1 MRIFTAAIGVALLAT
16 AGSVTAAGAADAQY
30 PARAVRVVVPF
41 VPGGITDVVGR
52 TVARQLE
59 PLGQPVI
66 VENRG
71 GANGQ
76 LGSGL
81 VAKAPPDGYLLLIG
95 SQGTHG
101 IAPSLYS
108 KLPYDPVKD
117 FEHVSILAVAGFML
131 VVHPSVPVTNLK
143 ELIALAKK
151 NPGKLNYASVSGSSQ
166 LMSEMINNMA
176 GIRTVPIPYKG
187 AVPATVAVI
196 GGEADFLIHSFS
208 GLMPLV
214 QAGKLRPLGV
224 TTEKRSPVAP
234 DIPTISE
241 AGLPGYSAT
250 SWFSLLAPASTPRE
264 VVMRLN
270 QAIVKGLKSKET
282 IDSFASMNV
291 DVMPLTPEQSA
302 DWARNEVAK
311 WAKVVKTA
319 GIQPIEQ

>member
-1 MRIFTAAIGVALLAT
+1 MQRPGLMFGAMALAFLSLPLAAQP
-16 AGSVTAAGAADAQY
+16 SPAAY
-30 PARAVRVVVPF
+30 PSKAVRVVVAF
-41 VPGGITDVVGR
+41 VPGGITDVIGR

-59 PLGQPVI
+59 PMGQPVI

-76 LGSGL
+76 LGSAL

-101 IAPSLYS
+101 IAPSLYA

-117 FEHVSILAVAGFML
+117 YEHISILAVAGFLL
-131 VVHPSVPVTNLK
+131 VVHPSIPAKNLK
-143 ELIALAKK
+143 EMIALAKK

-176 GIRTVPIPYKG
+176 GIRTIPIPYKG

-224 TTEKRSPVAP
+224 TMDKRSPVAP

-241 AGLPGYSAT
+241 AGLPGYSAM
-250 SWFSLLAPASTPRE
+250 SWFSLLAPAGTPRE
-264 VVMRLN
+264 VITRLN

-282 IDSFASMNV
+282 IDSFASMAV
-291 DVMPLTPEQSA
+291 DAMPMTPEQSA
-302 DWARNEVAK
+302 DFARNEVAK
-311 WAKVVKTA
+311 WARVVKAA
-319 GIQPIEQ
+319 GIQPIE

>member
-1 MRIFTAAIGVALLAT
+1 MNRLCLAISAAALVALPLTLA
-16 AGSVTAAGAADAQY
+16 AQPSPGTY

-52 TVARQLE
+52 SVARQLE
-59 PLGQPVI
+59 PMGQPVI

-76 LGSGL
+76 LGSAL

-117 FEHVSILAVAGFML
+117 FEQISILAIAGFLL

-176 GIRTVPIPYKG
+176 GIRTVAIPYKG

-234 DIPTISE
+234 DIPTIGE

-250 SWFSLLAPASTPRE
+250 SWFSLLAPSGTPRE

-270 QAIVKGLKSKET
+270 QAIVKGLRSKET

-291 DVMPLTPEQSA
+291 DVTPMTPEQSA
-302 DWARNEVAK
+302 DFARNEVAK
-311 WAKVVKTA
+311 WAKVVKAA
-319 GIQPIEQ
+319 GIQPIE

>member
-1 MRIFTAAIGVALLAT
+1 MRIFTAAIGVALLAI
-16 AGSVTAAGAADAQY
+16 AGSVTAAGTADAQY

-131 VVHPSVPVTNLK
+131 VVRPSVPVTNLK

-151 NPGKLNYASVSGSSQ
+151 NPGKLNYASVK
-166 LMSEMINNMA
+166 
-176 GIRTVPIPYKG
+176 RFV
-187 AVPATVAVI
+187 ATDVRDDQQH
-196 GGEADFLIHSFS
+196 GGHPH
-208 GLMPLV
+208 GPN
-214 QAGKLRPLGV
+214 
-224 TTEKRSPVAP
+224 
-234 DIPTISE
+234 
-241 AGLPGYSAT
+241 
-250 SWFSLLAPASTPRE
+250 SL
-264 VVMRLN
+264 
-270 QAIVKGLKSKET
+270 
-282 IDSFASMNV
+282 
-291 DVMPLTPEQSA
+291 
-302 DWARNEVAK
+302 
-311 WAKVVKTA
+311 
-319 GIQPIEQ
+319 

>member
-1 MRIFTAAIGVALLAT
+1 MNRPCLAF
-16 AGSVTAAGAADAQY
+16 GAATLASLSLPLAAQTSPGAY
-30 PARAVRVVVPF
+30 PTKAVRVVVAF
-41 VPGGITDVVGR
+41 VPGGITDVIGR

-59 PLGQPVI
+59 PMGQPVI

-76 LGSGL
+76 LGSAL

-101 IAPSLYS
+101 IAPSLYL

-117 FEHVSILAVAGFML
+117 YEHISILAVAGFLL
-131 VVHPSVPVTNLK
+131 VVHPSIPAKNLK

-176 GIRTVPIPYKG
+176 EIRTVPIPYKG

-224 TTEKRSPVAP
+224 TTEKRSP

-241 AGLPGYSAT
+241 AGLPGYSAM
-250 SWFSLLAPASTPRE
+250 SWFSLLAPAGTPRE
-264 VVMRLN
+264 VVLRLN
-270 QAIVKGLKSKET
+270 QAIAKGMRSKET
-282 IDSFASMNV
+282 IDSFASMAV
-291 DVMPLTPEQSA
+291 DVMPMTPEQSA
-302 DWARNEVAK
+302 DFARNEVAK
-311 WAKVVKTA
+311 WAKVVKA
-319 GIQPIEQ
+319 SGIQPIE

>member
-1 MRIFTAAIGVALLAT
+1 MRIFTAAIGVALLAI

-143 ELIALAKK
+143 ELIALAKARAI
-151 NPGKLNYASVSGSSQ
+151 ASSWVVEGMGTERS
-166 LMSEMINNMA
+166 
-176 GIRTVPIPYKG
+176 
-187 AVPATVAVI
+187 
-196 GGEADFLIHSFS
+196 H
-208 GLMPLV
+208 
-214 QAGKLRPLGV
+214 RP
-224 TTEKRSPVAP
+224 
-234 DIPTISE
+234 
-241 AGLPGYSAT
+241 
-250 SWFSLLAPASTPRE
+250 
-264 VVMRLN
+264 
-270 QAIVKGLKSKET
+270 
-282 IDSFASMNV
+282 
-291 DVMPLTPEQSA
+291 
-302 DWARNEVAK
+302 
-311 WAKVVKTA
+311 
-319 GIQPIEQ
+319 

>member
-1 MRIFTAAIGVALLAT
+1 MVHIKPMLALALMAGLTLPARSNADVEVVTTRGICTEFGFAAKPSQCSRLVSIHTVHSRRTTFTIAGPSLAIGF
-16 AGSVTAAGAADAQY
+16 AGSQDLRLA
-30 PARAVRVVVPF
+30 
-41 VPGGITDVVGR
+41 
-52 TVARQLE
+52 
-59 PLGQPVI
+59 
-66 VENRG
+66 
-71 GANGQ
+71 
-76 LGSGL
+76 
-81 VAKAPPDGYLLLIG
+81 PDGYLLLIG

-143 ELIALAKK
+143 DLIALAKK
-151 NPGKLNYASVSGSSQ
+151 SPGKLNYASVSGSSQ

-250 SWFSLLAPASTPRE
+250 SWFSLLAPAATPRE

-291 DVMPLTPEQSA
+291 DIMPLTPEQSA

-311 WAKVVKTA
+311 WAKVVKAA

>member
-1 MRIFTAAIGVALLAT
+1 MKRLRITL
-16 AGSVTAAGAADAQY
+16 GAATLVSLSLPLAAQPSPAVY
-30 PARAVRVVVPF
+30 PTRSVRVVVSF

-52 TVARQLE
+52 AVARQLE
-59 PLGQPVI
+59 SMGQPVI

-76 LGSGL
+76 LGSAL

-117 FEHVSILAVAGFML
+117 FEHISILAVAGFLL
-131 VVHPSVPVTNLK
+131 VVHPSIPVKNLQ

-166 LMSEMINNMA
+166 LMSEMINTMA
-176 GIRTVPIPYKG
+176 GIKTVPIPYKG

-196 GGEADFLIHSFS
+196 GGEADFLVHSFS
-208 GLMPLV
+208 GLLPLV
-214 QAGKLRPLGV
+214 QSGKLRALGG
-224 TTEKRSPVAP
+224 TMDKRSAVAP

-241 AGLPGYSAT
+241 AGLPGYNAS
-250 SWFSLLAPASTPRE
+250 SWYSLLAPPGTPRE
-264 VVMRLN
+264 VVTRLN
-270 QAIVKGLKSKET
+270 QTIVKGLKSKEMT
-282 IDSFASMNV
+282 DSFASMNAE
-291 DVMPLTPEQSA
+291 VMPTTPEQAA
-302 DWARNEVAK
+302 DFARSEVAK
-311 WAKVVKTA
+311 WAKVVKAA
-319 GIQPIEQ
+319 GIQPVE

>member
-1 MRIFTAAIGVALLAT
+1 
-16 AGSVTAAGAADAQY
+16 
-30 PARAVRVVVPF
+30 
-41 VPGGITDVVGR
+41 
-52 TVARQLE
+52 
-59 PLGQPVI
+59 
-66 VENRG
+66 RG

-143 ELIALAKK
+143 DLIALAKK
-151 NPGKLNYASVSGSSQ
+151 SPGKLNYASVSGSSQ

-250 SWFSLLAPASTPRE
+250 SWFSLLAPAATPRD

>member
-1 MRIFTAAIGVALLAT
+1 MKQLCLAF
-16 AGSVTAAGAADAQY
+16 GAATLTSLSLTLAAQPLPATY

-52 TVARQLE
+52 SVARQLE
-59 PLGQPVI
+59 PMGQPVI

-76 LGSGL
+76 LGSAL
-81 VAKAPPDGYLLLIG
+81 VAKAPPDGYMLLIG

-101 IAPSLYS
+101 IAPSLYA

-117 FEHVSILAVAGFML
+117 FEQISILAIAGFML
-131 VVHPSVPVTNLK
+131 VVHPSVPAANLK

-214 QAGKLRPLGV
+214 QAGTAPLG
-224 TTEKRSPVAP
+224 RHHG
-234 DIPTISE
+234 E
-241 AGLPGYSAT
+241 A
-250 SWFSLLAPASTPRE
+250 LAGRA
-264 VVMRLN
+264 
-270 QAIVKGLKSKET
+270 
-282 IDSFASMNV
+282 
-291 DVMPLTPEQSA
+291 
-302 DWARNEVAK
+302 
-311 WAKVVKTA
+311 
-319 GIQPIEQ
+319 

>member
-1 MRIFTAAIGVALLAT
+1 
-16 AGSVTAAGAADAQY
+16 
-30 PARAVRVVVPF
+30 VVPF

-151 NPGKLNYASVSGSSQ
+151 SPGKLNYASVSGSSQ

-176 GIRTVPIPYKG
+176 GIRTVRFPTRARFRQPSQSS
-187 AVPATVAVI
+187 AA
-196 GGEADFLIHSFS
+196 
-208 GLMPLV
+208 
-214 QAGKLRPLGV
+214 
-224 TTEKRSPVAP
+224 KR
-234 DIPTISE
+234 I
-241 AGLPGYSAT
+241 
-250 SWFSLLAPASTPRE
+250 F
-264 VVMRLN
+264 
-270 QAIVKGLKSKET
+270 
-282 IDSFASMNV
+282 
-291 DVMPLTPEQSA
+291 
-302 DWARNEVAK
+302 
-311 WAKVVKTA
+311 
-319 GIQPIEQ
+319 